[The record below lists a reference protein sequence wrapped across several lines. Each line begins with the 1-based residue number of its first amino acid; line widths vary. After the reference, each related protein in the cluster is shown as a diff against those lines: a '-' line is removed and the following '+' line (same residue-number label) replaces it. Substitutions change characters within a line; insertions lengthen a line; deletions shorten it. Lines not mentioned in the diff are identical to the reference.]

1 MQKTIGTML
10 LAVGI
15 LTLILAQD
23 ITFLLTFG
31 MLGAVLFFTKHDYT
45 TASKRTEEMFKSTA
59 KNTYYK
65 KA

>member
-1 MQKTIGTML
+1 MQKIIGITL

-31 MLGAVLFFTKHDYT
+31 MLGAALFFAKHDYI
-45 TASKRTEEMFKSTA
+45 TASEEHDKMTKSSAT
-59 KNTYYK
+59 K
-65 KA
+65 KYIL

>member
-1 MQKTIGTML
+1 MQKIIGITL

-31 MLGAVLFFTKHDYT
+31 MLGAVLFFAKHDYT
-45 TASKRTEEMFKSTA
+45 TASEEQEKMTKSSAT
-59 KNTYYK
+59 K
-65 KA
+65 KYIL